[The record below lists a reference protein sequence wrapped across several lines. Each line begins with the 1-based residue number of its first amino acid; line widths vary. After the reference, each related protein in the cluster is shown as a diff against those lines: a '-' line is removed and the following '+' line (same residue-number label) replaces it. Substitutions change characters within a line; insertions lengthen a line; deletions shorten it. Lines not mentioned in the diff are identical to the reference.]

1 MSNKGTKTPP
11 ASTEGDEKKK
21 LPTYTLAE
29 VKKHNTEKDLWMAI
43 NGGVYNVTS
52 FLDNHPGGASN
63 LTDHAG
69 MLIMLYNI
77 ICI

>member
-1 MSNKGTKTPP
+1 MSGKENKG
-11 ASTEGDEKKK
+11 ASSSSTGPDGTEKKN
-21 LPTYTLAE
+21 LPTYTLAQ

-43 NGGVYNVTS
+43 NGGVYNVTD

-69 MLIMLYNI
+69 K
-77 ICI
+77 